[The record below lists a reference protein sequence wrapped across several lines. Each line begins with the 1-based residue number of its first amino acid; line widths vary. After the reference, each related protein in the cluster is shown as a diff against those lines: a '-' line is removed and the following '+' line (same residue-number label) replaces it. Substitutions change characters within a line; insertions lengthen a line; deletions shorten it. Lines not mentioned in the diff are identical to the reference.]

1 MKQQNIEKETPVH
14 SIVAAFVFV
23 QFILHLLA
31 FIQNPGF
38 RSGVLHLLALQ
49 YDIVFLVGFGWAFT
63 RFSQKIP
70 GCEMVLSL
78 IFLVLPLYP
87 FLLDEFLSF
96 PVNIFGADLSL
107 IPFFLANIAGLKG
120 LLIAVI
126 SLCTAWI
133 FYRYQFTG
141 RFSLDGRLAKFAFTV
156 GFIGLIANAGNAGF
170 LETLPNPLI
179 HSAVQ
184 TLKDGVLGSSR
195 VVPEL
200 VRPVNDAKADFDEE
214 SVNLPVESEYRH
226 ILVLVMETVNQKDF
240 AKKLN
245 EKSFKMYEKNKENI
259 LVFQNYHTTNL
270 DSYTSLISMLNSEQ
284 VPYRA
289 YEQPELFKPVN
300 QKKGLVHQL
309 QKAGWKSLFVC
320 TSFFQ
325 PFVPVEDRWDVIV
338 HGKDLPDHEKW
349 VQVGQN
355 RVEAG
360 IEDKAAISTILD
372 FVGKNDKTLV
382 MHEMVYGH
390 SPRWMDLT
398 GKSQLDYY
406 DEYFCEL
413 FQGLE
418 KMGVADQ
425 TLMIIVADH
434 GERRRADEKEF
445 YRVPLLIVGKNVK
458 PGINKEM
465 YSHLDLA
472 AMIRHFAFAGSFPE
486 PRTQQLVIGHT
497 GRWTYGRISA
507 DGAAVFLDAR
517 SGSLLGSGTNDQ
529 AMAAHQIM
537 QRQINHFA
545 RFRKR

>member
-1 MKQQNIEKETPVH
+1 MKQQNYEDKTKVH
-14 SIVAAFVFV
+14 SIIAAFVFV
-23 QFILHLLA
+23 QFFLHLLA
-31 FIQNPGF
+31 VFQNPGF
-38 RSGVLHLLALQ
+38 RSGLLHLLAFQ
-49 YDIVFLVGFGWAFT
+49 YDIVFLVGFGWAFN
-63 RFSQKIP
+63 RLSQRIP
-70 GCEMVLSL
+70 GYEVVLSL

-87 FLLDEFLSF
+87 FLLDEFLAF
-96 PVNIFGADLSL
+96 PVNIFAADLSL
-107 IPFFLANIAGLKG
+107 LPFFLANIAGLKG
-120 LLIAVI
+120 LLIAVF
-126 SLCTAWI
+126 SLCTAWT

-141 RFSLDGRLAKFAFTV
+141 RFSLDGRLVKAAFII
-156 GFIGLIANAGNAGF
+156 GFIGIVANAGNAGF
-170 LETLPNPLI
+170 LETLPNPLV
-179 HSAVQ
+179 HSIVQ

-200 VRPVNDAKADFDEE
+200 VRPGNDAKADFDEE
-214 SVNLPVESEYRH
+214 PVKLPVESEYRH
-226 ILVLVMETVNQKDF
+226 ILILVMETVNQKDF
-240 AKKLN
+240 VQKLN
-245 EKSFKMYEKNKENI
+245 EKSFKIYENNKEHS

-300 QKKGLVHQL
+300 QKKGLVNQL
-309 QKAGWKSLFVC
+309 QKVGWKSLFVC

-325 PFVPVEDRWDVIV
+325 PFIPVEDHWDVIV
-338 HGKDLPDHEKW
+338 HGKDLPDQEKW

-360 IEDKAAISTILD
+360 IEDKAAASTILE
-372 FVGKNDKTLV
+372 FVKKNDKALV

-398 GKSQLDYY
+398 GKSQLEYY

-413 FQGLE
+413 YRGLQNI
-418 KMGVADQ
+418 GVAQQ

-445 YRVPLLIVGKNVK
+445 YRVPLLIIGKNVK

-507 DGAAVFLDAR
+507 DGEAVFLDAR
-517 SGSLLGSGTNDQ
+517 SGSLLGSGKNDQ
-529 AMAAHQIM
+529 AMEAHQMM
-537 QRQINHFA
+537 QGQINHFA
-545 RFRKR
+545 RFHKR